1 MPISA
6 RARIPARRSW
16 RTVVAFALAL
26 VAGTAGALPQHA
38 PVPGGVAV
46 VRLGAAAGGPPTVA
60 FDGRPQAVVRDRGE
74 WVALVGIPLDAAAGE
89 GELSIGAAG
98 AVRTLRFAIREKRYP
113 EQRLRIPD
121 RKMVE
126 PPPELA
132 QRIAAEQERLK
143 ALKGHFS
150 PEPEPETAFRLPA
163 DGRLSA
169 RFGGRRVLNGLPRAP
184 HSGLDVAVG
193 AGSPVRAAAA
203 GTVIAAEDFYF
214 AGRTVVVDHGRGLL
228 TLYAHLSRI
237 DVVPGQ
243 RLAGGETLGLSG
255 ASGRAT
261 GPHLHWGVMLGGGSV
276 DPELFLAPRQ

>member
-1 MPISA
+1 MPA
-6 RARIPARRSW
+6 PARTPVRRAW
-16 RTVVAFALAL
+16 RTAAAFAFALL
-26 VAGTAGALPQHA
+26 AGTAGALPQHA

-46 VRLGAAAGGPPTVA
+46 VRIGDAAGGPPTVA
-60 FDGRPQAVVRDRGE
+60 FAGRPQAVVRDRGE

-98 AVRTLRFAIREKRYP
+98 AARTLRFAIRDKRYP
-113 EQRLRIPD
+113 EQHLRIPD

-184 HSGLDVAVG
+184 HAGLDVAVG

-203 GTVIAAEDFYF
+203 GTVIAVEDFYF

-237 DVVPGQ
+237 DVAPGQ
-243 RLAGGETLGLSG
+243 RLAGGERLGLSG

-276 DPELFLAPRQ
+276 DPELFLAPRR